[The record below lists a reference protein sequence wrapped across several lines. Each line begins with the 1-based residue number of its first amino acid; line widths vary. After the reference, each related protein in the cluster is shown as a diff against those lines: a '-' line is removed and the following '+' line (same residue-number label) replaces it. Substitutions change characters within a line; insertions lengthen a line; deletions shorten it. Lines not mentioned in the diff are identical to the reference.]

1 MVHKK
6 ILKYFL
12 SAYTDSTFIIRQKV
26 SLLIWTHIILLPVV
40 ILYFIINIL
49 RNPPREL
56 AGILIIDSVFIIS
69 LSVGLVLIKKGKFEI
84 ASAIDIIVIT
94 LLTIGG
100 FLVKRFVQIE
110 TGYNSFA
117 VLSYGCMVFA
127 ALFSSRRIQSLV
139 SIIFITLTISLYF
152 YSINAADPSVHF
164 NLLSSSLNNII
175 AVIIVFSLLYN
186 NTVITDSALELAQK
200 ELEIN
205 TELNRSL
212 EQKVDERTIKL
223 AEERE
228 ALNLKNMELEEV
240 KSALIRKN
248 IELEAAKKN
257 AEEAN
262 MAKNRF
268 LATLSH
274 ELRTPLNG
282 IIGISSLMMEKEFAT
297 EDIQTLQMIKQSG
310 ENLFFIIQDLLDFTT
325 IENNQISIKNSF
337 FNLDELLEHITLGL
351 KDQIENKDLTL
362 TTKVTPEKSTIFSD
376 RTRIAQIIVN
386 LVSNSIK
393 YTRTG
398 GIELNI
404 SVENEIIIKVSDS
417 GIGIDNKEIDSI
429 FKAFTRIDSEYVK
442 SQTGLGLGLSIVSQI
457 VNMLNGSIFVESN
470 PGAGSTFTVKLPV
483 IKTAGMVY
491 DNPSSIRNVYSIMSG
506 KKILIVEDNAINRF
520 YFNAILKKEGAI
532 IDIAVN
538 GKEALYRADTVQY
551 DIILMDLNMPDFD
564 GLTLTRIIRSTYNP
578 NNKTIIT
585 ALSAHAYKDHIDS
598 CIEAGMND
606 FISKPIERGQFL
618 NILCILLQQKKN

>member
-1 MVHKK
+1 MIHNN

-12 SAYTDSTFIIRQKV
+12 TPYTDSTFIIRQKV
-26 SLLIWTHIILLPVV
+26 SLLIWTHIILLPIM
-40 ILYFIINIL
+40 ILYFFINIL

-56 AGILIIDSVFIIS
+56 AGILIIDSVFILS
-69 LSVGLVLIKKGKFEI
+69 LSIGLFFIKKGRFKI
-84 ASAIDIIVIT
+84 ASTIDIIVIT

-100 FLVKRFVQIE
+100 FIVKRFIQIE

-127 ALFSSRRIQSLV
+127 ALFSSRRIQSVV
-139 SIIFITLTISLYF
+139 SIIFIAMTVSLYF

-164 NLLSSSLNNII
+164 NLLSSTLNNII

-186 NTVITDSALELAQK
+186 NTIITDSALELAQK

-205 TELNRSL
+205 AELNRSL
-212 EQKVDERTIKL
+212 EQKVNERTVKL

-228 ALNLKNMELEEV
+228 ALNSKNLELEEV

-248 IELEAAKKN
+248 SELETAKKN

-282 IIGISSLMMEKEFAT
+282 IIGISSLMMEKEFSS
-297 EDIQTLQMIKQSG
+297 EDINTLQMIKQSG

-325 IENNQISIKNSF
+325 IENNQISIRNSF
-337 FNLDELLEHITLGL
+337 FSIDELLEHITLGL
-351 KDQIENKDLTL
+351 KDQIDNKNLTL
-362 TTKVTPEKSTIFSD
+362 TTKITPEQSIIFSD

-398 GIELNI
+398 GIGLDI
-404 SVENEIIIKVSDS
+404 SIENDIIIKVSDT
-417 GIGIDNKEIDSI
+417 GIGIDKKEIDSI
-429 FKAFTRIDSEYVK
+429 FEAFTRIDSEYVK

-457 VNMLNGSIFVESN
+457 INMMNGSIIVESN
-470 PGAGSTFTVKLPV
+470 PGSGSTFTVKLPAK
-483 IKTAGMVY
+483 KTADMDN
-491 DNPSSIRNVYSIMSG
+491 DNPSSVINICSIMSD

-520 YFNAILKKEGAI
+520 YFNAILKKEGAV
-532 IDIAVN
+532 IDIASN
-538 GKEALYRADTVQY
+538 GREALYKADTAKY

-564 GLTLTRIIRSTYNP
+564 GLTLTRIIRSTHNP
-578 NNKTIIT
+578 NNKTLIA

-598 CIEAGMND
+598 CIDAGMND
-606 FISKPIERGQFL
+606 FISKPVEREQFL
-618 NILCILLQQKKN
+618 STLCILLQQKQY